1 MLTIRS
7 RAVSGSILRLALVT
21 GTILA
26 LYILYLVS
34 VRVSPAEAVFHLVQ
48 IDEVMAGAHGNPDIQ
63 FVEMRM
69 CCGGQNNQ
77 GNSSKLVFFS
87 SSGDQMGEFL
97 FPSNPNDG
105 TNVSFLIAT
114 QAFADLF
121 TTPAPDFI
129 MPPLLHAGS
138 GKVCYKNLTGAGF
151 EVNLCPSYGAFTG
164 DTETDVRGDPAGP
177 PAPSLP
183 IAGTTSLKRMANF
196 GNFEAGQFNADFAL
210 STPEPTNSLGET
222 GAVSLPQ
229 TGDLIVTKAAD
240 PDPVRVET
248 NLTYTIEVLNNS
260 LAAATGVTVTDT
272 LPLDVNFESA
282 TAGCSG
288 AGTVTCALGTMSSGG
303 RATVTIVVTPTEA
316 GILTNTATVTGDQAD
331 PNMSDNFATI
341 NTTVN
346 PPALAE
352 VEPNDP
358 IASAQ
363 VVPIPASG
371 AVEITGVLGTIGSGD
386 VDDLDF
392 YSFQGSIG
400 DVVTID
406 IDNAIGGL
414 QSFDSMVALFGP
426 GPGFSFLL
434 QSDDAS
440 IDPGSISNADSRIDD
455 FQLLSTGIFT
465 VVVTSCCRSF
475 QDGGVVGPGPIRNGD
490 YTLIISG
497 VTPTPVTGGPPQL
510 VSIAVTPEAASIP
523 VGMTQQFTA
532 IGSFSDGSTADV
544 TAAATW
550 ESTTT
555 QVFPT
560 LVGAAGG
567 PALAVAHGTV
577 AGVPHVFYG
586 SWPHLVAADV
596 SDPVNPVEVGRL
608 ELPGLINGLFFR
620 ESDSLLFVANDEH
633 GGLRIVDVSDPAVP
647 VEAGFLDTPGQA
659 VDVIVSGDLALVAD
673 NGGGL
678 RIVDVSDPSTPVEVG
693 SFQTGD
699 AQAVGVSGDLAFFG
713 GFEFGLSILDIS
725 DPGAPAEQGSFS
737 TGGAQGLFVS
747 GDSVF
752 VADPRSVLRILDVSD
767 PTAPVEVGSADT
779 SGSAVDVVVSGD
791 LAFVAERGSGLQV
804 IDISAPSTPLEV
816 GSLDTPGIALDISLS
831 GTLAFIADG
840 SGVLIAQV
848 ANPAVP
854 AQVGFLQAP
863 KDARNVAVSGD
874 LALIATRSSG
884 LSIMDISNPM
894 SPVELGSLD
903 NPGSA
908 SGLALSGDLA
918 FLVDSSAGLVVVDV
932 SDAAAPVM
940 VGSADTPGSAFDVV
954 VSGDIVFVADFG
966 SGLRILDVSDPT
978 APVEI
983 GSSDTPGLAFRVAVS
998 REVAF
1003 VADGPLGLTT
1013 IDVSDPTAPVQIGTA
1028 DTGNLTVDVV
1038 VSGDLAYVADLP
1050 TGLRILDVSDPS
1062 TPMLLGTLEMLLGRA
1077 FGIFVSGDLAYVAGR
1092 RSGPRIIDV
1101 STPSAP
1107 VELGLFDN
1115 PGFAQSLVVS
1125 GDLAFLAD
1133 GEGGLLVLDV
1143 GTTVVT
1149 IDSGGL
1155 ATALRAG
1162 TAGITATLDG
1172 VTGDATL
1179 TVTPPQPVSIAV
1191 TPQSPSVSLGNSRQ
1205 FTATASLTNGS
1216 TADATSSVAWAS
1228 SNPLVATIGT
1238 GGLATAVGIG
1248 TADISATS
1256 GDISASTML
1265 SVPGASLAGHVVLE
1279 GDSRPDPGFQVDV
1292 TLSFFT
1298 PGADTSIDQPLAVLQ
1313 DTTSLVPIPR
1323 MAEFLI
1329 PDAPWAHSTL
1339 QSSPSRP

>member
-1 MLTIRS
+1 MLTIRG
-7 RAVSGSILRLALVT
+7 RAVSGPLLRLALVT
-21 GTILA
+21 GYILA
-26 LYILYLVS
+26 LYILYLVA

-77 GNSSKLVFFS
+77 GNNAKLVFFN
-87 SSGDQMGEFL
+87 SSGDQMGEFF
-97 FPSNPNDG
+97 FPRNPNGG
-105 TNVSFLIAT
+105 TNMSFLIAT

-129 MPPLLHAGS
+129 MPPLVQPGS
-138 GKVCYKNLTGAGF
+138 GKVCYRNVPDPPITFFPNICL
-151 EVNLCPSYGAFTG
+151 SYGNFIG
-164 DTETDVRGDPAGP
+164 DTEGGGL
-177 PAPSLP
+177 PAPALP
-183 IAGTTSLKRMANF
+183 MVGADSLKRLTQLNHFQTESCQLPEPPANCPH
-196 GNFEAGQFNADFAL
+196 NADFAL

-248 NLTYTIEVLNNS
+248 SLTYTIEVLNNS
-260 LAAATGVTVTDT
+260 LAAATGVMVTDT
-272 LPLDVNFESA
+272 LPLDVNFVSA

-316 GILTNTATVTGDQAD
+316 GVLTNTATVTGDQAD
-331 PNMSDNFATI
+331 PNTGDNTATI

-371 AVEITGVLGTIGSGD
+371 AVEITRVLGTIGSGD

-406 IDNAIGGL
+406 IDNAIGGR

-426 GPGFSFLL
+426 GPGFLRL
-434 QSDDAS
+434 AQNDDAS
-440 IDPGSISNADSRIDD
+440 LDPGSISNADSRIDN
-455 FQLLSTGIFT
+455 FPLLSTGIFT
-465 VVVTSCCRSF
+465 VGVTNCCRNF
-475 QDGGVVGPGPIRNGD
+475 QDGGAVLNPGIANGD
-490 YTLIISG
+490 YSLITLG

-555 QVFPT
+555 QVTPT

-567 PALAVAHGTV
+567 PVLAVAHGTV

-608 ELPGLINGLFFR
+608 ELPGLVNGLFFR

-633 GGLRIVDVSDPAVP
+633 GGLRIVDFSDPAVP

-725 DPGAPAEQGSFS
+725 DPAAPAEQGSFS

-752 VADPRSVLRILDVSD
+752 VADPFSVLRILDVSD
-767 PTAPVEVGSADT
+767 PTAPVELGSADT

-791 LAFVAERGSGLQV
+791 LAFLAERGSGLQV

-874 LALIATRSSG
+874 LALIANSSSG
-884 LSIMDISNPM
+884 LSTMDISNPM
-894 SPVELGSLD
+894 SPVALGSLD
-903 NPGSA
+903 TPGSA
-908 SGLALSGDLA
+908 SDLALSGDLA
-918 FLVDSSAGLVVVDV
+918 FLVDSSAGLVVVDI

-940 VGSADTPGSAFDVV
+940 VGSADTPGSAFDLV
-954 VSGDIVFVADFG
+954 VSGDIVFVADLG
-966 SGLRILDVSDPT
+966 SGLRILDISDPT
-978 APVEI
+978 EPVEI
-983 GSSDTPGLAFRVAVS
+983 GAAATPGLAFRVAVS

-1003 VADGPLGLTT
+1003 VADGPLGLT
-1013 IDVSDPTAPVQIGTA
+1013 IINVSDPTVPVQIGTA

-1077 FGIFVSGDLAYVAGR
+1077 FGIFVSGE
-1092 RSGPRIIDV
+1092 P
-1101 STPSAP
+1101 
-1107 VELGLFDN
+1107 
-1115 PGFAQSLVVS
+1115 
-1125 GDLAFLAD
+1125 
-1133 GEGGLLVLDV
+1133 
-1143 GTTVVT
+1143 
-1149 IDSGGL
+1149 
-1155 ATALRAG
+1155 
-1162 TAGITATLDG
+1162 
-1172 VTGDATL
+1172 
-1179 TVTPPQPVSIAV
+1179 
-1191 TPQSPSVSLGNSRQ
+1191 
-1205 FTATASLTNGS
+1205 
-1216 TADATSSVAWAS
+1216 
-1228 SNPLVATIGT
+1228 
-1238 GGLATAVGIG
+1238 
-1248 TADISATS
+1248 
-1256 GDISASTML
+1256 
-1265 SVPGASLAGHVVLE
+1265 
-1279 GDSRPDPGFQVDV
+1279 
-1292 TLSFFT
+1292 
-1298 PGADTSIDQPLAVLQ
+1298 
-1313 DTTSLVPIPR
+1313 
-1323 MAEFLI
+1323 
-1329 PDAPWAHSTL
+1329 
-1339 QSSPSRP
+1339 